1 MALRFFNTYSRKI
14 EEFEPRDPAARA
26 ISIYTCGPTV
36 YSRAHIGNF
45 RAYIFEDLLQRH
57 LELRGYRVHRVMNIT
72 DVDDKTIRGAREG
85 KVPLTKF
92 TEQFKKAFFQDAE
105 TLRIKR
111 ANEFPAATDQ
121 RYIDRMIEMIG
132 ELIARGLAYQA
143 DDESVY
149 FRINKFPDYGKLAHF
164 DLTQLQS
171 TGRVKHDE
179 YDKEHI
185 GDFALWKAWDDEDG
199 DVKWDSP
206 WGPGRPG
213 WHIECS
219 AMATALLGD
228 QIDIHCGG
236 VDNIFPH
243 HEAEIAQSEGVTGKK
258 FVRYWLH
265 CAHLLVDGQ
274 KMAKS
279 LGNFYTVPDVLAKHY
294 TGREVRY
301 ALLRVHYR
309 APLNF
314 TWEGMK
320 EARESLGRIDEWLT
334 RLKEKSQEANVQLST
349 PMNREQASN
358 AQLPTQKF
366 EEALDDDLNISA
378 ALGFL
383 FESVRE
389 TNRAM
394 DENKLDAASAKAW
407 LDWWKR
413 INTVLDLEPETEI
426 AVPAEVTQLAEQRE
440 NARREKNWKGSDEL
454 RDRISSLGWDVR
466 DTKDGQKLTPRG
478 TA

>member
-1 MALRFFNTYSRKI
+1 MALRFFNTYSREI
-14 EEFEPRDPAARA
+14 EDFEPRDPSARP
-26 ISIYTCGPTV
+26 IRMYTCGPTV

-57 LELRGYRVHRVMNIT
+57 LELRGYKVHRVMNIT
-72 DVDDKTIRGAREG
+72 DVEDKTIRGAREAG
-85 KVPLTKF
+85 VPLQKF
-92 TEQFKKAFFQDAE
+92 TEQFKAAFFEDAH

-111 ANEFPAATDQ
+111 ADEYPAATDP
-121 RYIDRMIEMIG
+121 RYIDRMIEMIAT
-132 ELIARGLAYQA
+132 LTSKGLAYEA
-143 DDESVY
+143 DDKSVY

-185 GDFALWKAWDDEDG
+185 GDFALWKAWDEADG

-219 AMATALLGD
+219 AMSTALLGD

-279 LGNFYTVPDVLAKHY
+279 LGNFYTVPDVLAKGY
-294 TGREVRY
+294 TGRELRY

-309 APLNF
+309 VPLNF
-314 TWEGMK
+314 TWEGMN
-320 EARESLGRIDEWLT
+320 EARESLARIDEWLT
-334 RLKEKSQEANVQLST
+334 RLRQLVGST
-349 PMNREQASN
+349 DRADRTPQRSV
-358 AQLPTQKF
+358 PTHF
-366 EEALDDDLNISA
+366 EDALDDDLNISA

-383 FESVRE
+383 FESIRE

-394 DENKLDAASAKAW
+394 DKNEMDAASASAW

-413 INTVLDLEPETEI
+413 INTVLDLQAETDV
-426 AVPAEVTQLAEQRE
+426 AVPEEVAELAEQRE
-440 NARREKNWKGSDEL
+440 AARREKNWKRSDEL
-454 RDRISSLGWDVR
+454 RERISALGWEVR
-466 DTKDGQKLTPRG
+466 DTKDGPKITGGAGP
-478 TA
+478 A